1 MKKRKDRREEPPG
14 TMSYQIGS
22 KLLPSF
28 WLLIGARKLLCFSAQ
43 SEDRTV
49 ATVWNWSAKTLSPGA
64 LLADLFF
71 SSCHIFKRFALKS
84 IGATYICIF
93 LLFFFFHFPARL
105 DFPSPPLYAPG
116 SPRMWLIVLSCKTIL
131 DVQATISLTNDRFDG
146 NRHRPLYPY
155 RGSNVYVSLC
165 HDEVLHYLSFPVL
178 CAQGLSLHC
187 RTLLKFMNVPTRR
200 EHTKVQESAP
210 FASEP
215 VLFVSGNTLSVNI
228 GYVC

>member
-1 MKKRKDRREEPPG
+1 M
-14 TMSYQIGS
+14 Y
-22 KLLPSF
+22 
-28 WLLIGARKLLCFSAQ
+28 
-43 SEDRTV
+43 
-49 ATVWNWSAKTLSPGA
+49 
-64 LLADLFF
+64 FF
-71 SSCHIFKRFALKS
+71 IV
-84 IGATYICIF
+84 
-93 LLFFFFHFPARL
+93 FFFHFPARL
-105 DFPSPPLYAPG
+105 DFPSPPIYAPG

-228 GYVC
+228 GYVCWSLSHPTKKYFLPLSCFWDGRDQGTSFHSSKGGSDAHQFYWKQGLGGGAQSHGLKNLLLSYGF

>member
-1 MKKRKDRREEPPG
+1 MPYFQALRTEKYRR
-14 TMSYQIGS
+14 YVNIY
-22 KLLPSF
+22 F
-28 WLLIGARKLLCFSAQ
+28 VI
-43 SEDRTV
+43 V
-49 ATVWNWSAKTLSPGA
+49 V
-64 LLADLFF
+64 FF
-71 SSCHIFKRFALKS
+71 
-84 IGATYICIF
+84 Y
-93 LLFFFFHFPARL
+93 FPACL
-105 DFPSPPLYAPG
+105 DFLSPPLSARG
-116 SPRMWLIVLSCKTIL
+116 CPRMSLIVLSCKTIL

-146 NRHRPLYPY
+146 NRHRPQYPY
-155 RGSNVYVSLC
+155 RGSNMYVSLG

-228 GYVC
+228 GYVQGLCM

>member
-1 MKKRKDRREEPPG
+1 
-14 TMSYQIGS
+14 
-22 KLLPSF
+22 
-28 WLLIGARKLLCFSAQ
+28 
-43 SEDRTV
+43 
-49 ATVWNWSAKTLSPGA
+49 
-64 LLADLFF
+64 
-71 SSCHIFKRFALKS
+71 
-84 IGATYICIF
+84 
-93 LLFFFFHFPARL
+93 
-105 DFPSPPLYAPG
+105 
-116 SPRMWLIVLSCKTIL
+116 MWLIVLSCKTIF

-165 HDEVLHYLSFPVL
+165 HDEILHYLSFPVL

-228 GYVC
+228 GYVCRSLSHPTKKYFLPLSSFWDGRDQGTSSTAQKEVAMPTSFIENKVWVGVLSLTGSKTSFWAMDSSHFREDTAARKLDRGLDI